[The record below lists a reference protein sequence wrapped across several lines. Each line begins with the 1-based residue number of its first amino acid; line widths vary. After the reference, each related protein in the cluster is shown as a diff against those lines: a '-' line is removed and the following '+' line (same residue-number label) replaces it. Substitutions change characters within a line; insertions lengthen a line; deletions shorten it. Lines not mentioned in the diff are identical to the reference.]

1 MKRVIIRHNVLLL
14 LSAFILFFMIVFF
27 SLYQFEKRHQTSMMT
42 FLLEEVETSYSQFS
56 QSEQDFVN
64 QYDQSQRRITILDEN
79 GFVLA
84 DTHDEEIGT
93 DKSERPEILDLEK
106 VYIRKS
112 DTIGIDLL
120 YIATELDNDQ
130 YLRVSIPLSSQIQT
144 YRQVLWTLIISGLVI
159 AMIYY
164 AGLVKV
170 NKNLLKPWDK
180 VKQGLIMLNQGNYHM
195 MTLNSPYVE
204 INEILHEMN
213 QINYETSKYL
223 NQIKTYQKQ
232 LSFILNEIK
241 QSILLFD
248 IDKKLIFY
256 NEDAK
261 TLFDINE
268 SHLNQN
274 SYKFIR
280 DIILNKAIDD
290 AFDKELSFHQDIKI
304 NDHIF
309 DAHVYPLH
317 KHIDQN
323 DLASI
328 LVILKNVDDER
339 QIGMMKRDFFSHASH
354 ELKSPLSAIRGY
366 SELILYDMIKND
378 QEVKELSLKIVD
390 QTKFMAALVE
400 DMLML
405 SRLENIKEETYQDL
419 NLTDILNDVSKLIEE
434 TYKDKDIKLDLKADD
449 IAYFGDPMDFAKL
462 FKNVIENAYKYSGD
476 HKQISVEL
484 IKQNKDIK
492 FSVKDQGK
500 GIAKEHQSRVFE
512 RFYRVDKG
520 RLDGGTGLGLAI
532 VKHIVIKYHG
542 HIELKSKENQ
552 GTEITVT
559 LKQIS

>member
-1 MKRVIIRHNVLLL
+1 MKRVIIRNNVLLL

-27 SLYQFEKRHQTSMMT
+27 SLYQFEKRHQASMMT
-42 FLLEEVETSYSQFS
+42 FLLEEVETSYSQYD

-64 QYDQSQRRITILDEN
+64 QYDQSQRRITILDEA

-84 DTHDEEIGT
+84 DTHDLEVGT
-93 DKSERPEILDLEK
+93 DKSGRPEIQDLGR
-106 VYIRKS
+106 VYIRNS

-120 YIATELDNDQ
+120 YIATRLDNNQ
-130 YLRVSIPLSSQIQT
+130 YLRISIPLASQIQT
-144 YRQVLWTLIISGLVI
+144 YRQVLWTLVASGLVI
-159 AMIYY
+159 GGIYY
-164 AGLVKV
+164 VGLINI

-195 MTLNSPYVE
+195 MTLNSPYIE
-204 INEILHEMN
+204 INEMLHEMN

-223 NQIKTYQKQ
+223 NQIKSYQKQ
-232 LSFILNEIK
+232 LNFILNEIK

-248 IDKKLIFY
+248 TDKKLIFY

-261 TLFDINE
+261 DLFDIND
-268 SHLNQN
+268 SFMNHN

-280 DIILNKAIDD
+280 EITLNKAIDD
-290 AFDKELSFHQDIKI
+290 ALDEGSSFHKDIKL
-304 NDHIF
+304 NDHIY

-339 QIGMMKRDFFSHASH
+339 QIGLMKRDFFSHASH

-366 SELILYDMIKND
+366 GELILYDMVKNE

-405 SRLENIKEETYQDL
+405 SRLENIKEETYQDI
-419 NLTDILNDVSKLIEE
+419 NLTKILKDVVTLLEE
-434 TYKDKDIKLDLKADD
+434 SYKDKDIQLNINAEDVD
-449 IAYFGDPMDFAKL
+449 YFGDPMDFAKM
-462 FKNVIENAYKYSGD
+462 FKNLIENAYKYSD
-476 HKQISVEL
+476 AHKEVNVEL
-484 IKQNKDIK
+484 IKQKDDIK
-492 FSVKDQGK
+492 FRVKDSGK
-500 GIAKEHQSRVFE
+500 GISKEHQPRVFE

-542 HIELKSKENQ
+542 QIELKSKINQ
-552 GTEITVT
+552 GTDISII